1 MSSFEQFCTGDET
14 GEHAECRS
22 LVPRVSAEIF
32 WREGAIVLVPRL
44 SNLAVVIDVS
54 RVARDWCRRRAIA
67 SRIATSPSARLPS
80 SCSLSAC
87 FSPQQN

>member
-1 MSSFEQFCTGDET
+1 MCKA

-44 SNLAVVIDVS
+44 GAADVQP
-54 RVARDWCRRRAIA
+54 RRSKI
-67 SRIATSPSARLPS
+67 SG
-80 SCSLSAC
+80 
-87 FSPQQN
+87 F